1 MTKNEKGLTVTVL
14 DSNGIAIGKTY
25 PKRAKGLIKKG
36 RAQLVSD
43 NQIRLDK
50 VCPTYENTE
59 EIKMDNNVN
68 NTSNTATTETTIP
81 KDKDMYLFFDPKAW
95 YRDPD
100 VGGSVERFFITSPI
114 DESLLE
120 VWSISGWLD
129 GNLSGIT
136 SGLMAL
142 EKNTKYHFLFWL
154 NGGENDKRNETC
166 QCQIMFSHN
175 NIRVD
180 RSDWDNKMT
189 YNLNRN
195 YIKPVKQYMG
205 WRLYDI
211 TFTTQDKAFTQICLV
226 ARNAPTAFMAAEK
239 PECYT
244 MEDVLD
250 EFAERRPQRHNIVFD
265 DGWPTN
271 TWYSTIQLR
280 EQMRRSQSADG
291 QNQLN
296 QDMVNE
302 IVEGLAYEIDLGD
315 LAAEIAASLDLSEI
329 SQQVAERLAQS
340 SD

>member
-14 DSNGIAIGKTY
+14 DSNGTAIGKTY

-43 NQIRLDK
+43 NEIRLDK

-68 NTSNTATTETTIP
+68 STNTTAMTETVLHE
-81 KDKDMYLFFDPKAW
+81 DKYLFFNPQAW
-95 YRDPD
+95 HRDPD
-100 VGGSVERFFITSPI
+100 VGGAVERFFVTSPFSGELVEI
-114 DESLLE
+114 Y
-120 VWSISGWLD
+120 SISGWLD

-136 SGLMAL
+136 SGLLAL

-166 QCQIMFSHN
+166 QCQIMFSN
-175 NIRVD
+175 SNIRVD

-189 YNLNRN
+189 FNLNRA

-211 TFTTQDKAFTQICLV
+211 SFTTPDKEYTQICLV
-226 ARNAPTAFMAAEK
+226 ARNAPTAIMAAEK

-244 MEDVLD
+244 MEDVVD

-265 DGWPTN
+265 DGWPTD
-271 TWYSTIQLR
+271 TWYSTINLR
-280 EQMRRSQSADG
+280 EQLRRSQSAGG
-291 QNQLN
+291 QNQFN

-302 IVEGLAYEIDLGD
+302 IVDALTYEIGSGD
-315 LAAEIAASLDLSEI
+315 FAVAIADSLDLSEI
-329 SQQVAERLAQS
+329 SQQVAEYLAQS